1 VQEVLDA
8 VDTLHPAIEIPDSRF
23 AAFVSAGAA
32 QIIADNACAHLFVL
46 GAPTTANW
54 RARDLVEERPVITL
68 RGQRYVGHGRNV
80 LGDPRIA
87 LAWLA
92 NELRELGVT
101 LKAGEVVTTGTCH
114 PPLPIQSG
122 DVFAADFGVLGK
134 VSVGFE

>member
-1 VQEVLDA
+1 MR
-8 VDTLHPAIEIPDSRF
+8 T
-23 AAFVSAGAA
+23 G
-32 QIIADNACAHLFVL
+32 
-46 GAPTTANW
+46 
-54 RARDLVEERPVITL
+54 ARDLVEERPVITL
-68 RGQRYVGHGRNV
+68 RGQRYVGHGKNV

-101 LKAGEVVTTGTCH
+101 LRAGEVVTTGTCH

-134 VSVGFE
+134 VSVGFA